1 MTAPAHER
9 VSKLMTNRG
18 LCSRREAD
26 RLIRD
31 GLVRVDG
38 AVVELGAKAAPDAR
52 IEIKPSGER
61 RLAAHVTVLLHKPK
75 GIVSTQPTGDQVA
88 AWTLITLDRFLGN
101 AHPEAAERAC
111 AKPWTLATAGRLDAA
126 SRGLLVLTQDGVLA
140 RRITGGHAVAKRY
153 RVEVDQ
159 PVSDAILAALR
170 GPNALDGEPL
180 LPMEVERLTPRRLR
194 FVLREGR
201 KHQIRRVCQAHGLEV
216 CDLLR
221 EAIGT
226 WELGDLPEGRWRV
239 VTGSPCVAGG

>member
-1 MTAPAHER
+1 MTTPVLER

-26 RLIRD
+26 RLIAD

-38 AVVELGAKAAPDAR
+38 VIVELGAKAAPDAR

-75 GIVSTQPTGDQVA
+75 GIVSTQPTGDQIA
-88 AWTLITLDRFLGN
+88 AWTLITLDRFLGD
-101 AHPEAAERAC
+101 AHREASERAC
-111 AKPWTLATAGRLDAA
+111 AKPWTMATAGRLDAT

-140 RRITGGHAVAKRY
+140 RRITGSHEIAKRY
-153 RVEVDQ
+153 LVEVDQ
-159 PVSDAILAALR
+159 PVSDAVLAALR
-170 GPNALDGEPL
+170 GANALDGEPL
-180 LPMEVERLTPRRLR
+180 LPMEVDRVAPRRLR

-201 KHQIRRVCQAHGLEV
+201 KHQIRRVCQTHGLAV
-216 CDLLR
+216 RDLLR
-221 EAIGT
+221 EAVGS

-239 VTGSPCVAGG
+239 VTGEP